1 MLDKTFSPAVFE
13 GKQYARSLRADAFAL
28 RGDGDPYTIMM
39 PPPNVTGSLHMGH
52 ALTFTLQDIL
62 VRYHRMRGR
71 AVLWQPGTDH
81 AGIATQMV
89 VERMLNAEG
98 ATRQDLGRDAFLQ
111 RVWAWKESS
120 GGTIVSQLKR
130 LGASADWARE
140 RFTLDDGLSHA
151 VRTIFVSMY
160 RDGLI
165 YKDKRLVNWDVK
177 LQTALSD
184 LEVVSQEVDGAYYHI
199 HYPFVE
205 GAGGITVATTRP
217 ETLLGDV
224 AVAVHPDN
232 PSLKFAIGHHLRLP
246 LTDRIIPVISDT
258 YADPEKGTGAV
269 KITPAH
275 DFNDFD
281 VGRRHGLPLIT
292 ILNADG
298 TLNDAVPQRF
308 QGLERFAA
316 RKAVI
321 QALEDEGFLVTI
333 EPTRHAVPYGDRS
346 GTVIEPFLTEQWY
359 VRADILA
366 KPALQAV
373 EQGIVRFVPPSWKT
387 TYDRWLEDIQPWCI
401 SRQLWWGHR
410 IPAWYDD
417 TGAIYVAETED
428 EARALAGGKPLTQD
442 PDVLDTWFSAG
453 LWPFSTLGWPH
464 ISDEL
469 KGHYPGS
476 VLVTGFDIIFFW
488 VARMMMM
495 GIYAHAKGGGYHDA
509 LMAGQ
514 AVPKEALAAAVPF
527 KDVYIHALVRDK
539 NGQKMSKSKG
549 NVVDPLDL
557 MDRYGADA
565 LRFTLAIMAAQGRD
579 VKLDT
584 ARIEGYRN
592 FATKL
597 WNAARFGEMNGCV
610 WDATFDPQ
618 TVTLDENRWIIVK
631 LTETLATVQ
640 TALETYAFDD
650 AAQALY
656 AFVWHEFCD
665 WYVELAKTIF
675 LKKKDH
681 YPFDPDETRKTFAW
695 CLKHIL
701 QMLHPLMPFITDE
714 MAEALGH
721 TDRPLTVE
729 AWPKT
734 MDLSEDF
741 IGAAFLVEK
750 SLKPR
755 IEGLRS
761 FRGLLGFVPQEKLVV
776 YARAEDAMRYAKD
789 HLLAMANCDITSEA
803 FPKNGYKVPYSWL
816 PEAFL
821 YLPPTTDIG
830 PLKERWHKKMDATQK
845 DRVAVMARLNNPDF
859 VAKAGDEVVAE
870 HRARLKEFDL
880 VEKTLKSAIEAVTLN
895 TPPC

>member
-1 MLDKTFSPAVFE
+1 
-13 GKQYARSLRADAFAL
+13 
-28 RGDGDPYTIMM
+28 
-39 PPPNVTGSLHMGH
+39 
-52 ALTFTLQDIL
+52 
-62 VRYHRMRGR
+62 
-71 AVLWQPGTDH
+71 
-81 AGIATQMV
+81 
-89 VERMLNAEG
+89 VEE
-98 ATRQDLGRDAFLQ
+98 
-111 RVWAWKESS
+111 
-120 GGTIVSQLKR
+120 
-130 LGASADWARE
+130 
-140 RFTLDDGLSHA
+140 
-151 VRTIFVSMY
+151 
-160 RDGLI
+160 
-165 YKDKRLVNWDVK
+165 
-177 LQTALSD
+177 
-184 LEVVSQEVDGAYYHI
+184 
-199 HYPFVE
+199 
-205 GAGGITVATTRP
+205 
-217 ETLLGDV
+217 
-224 AVAVHPDN
+224 
-232 PSLKFAIGHHLRLP
+232 
-246 LTDRIIPVISDT
+246 
-258 YADPEKGTGAV
+258 
-269 KITPAH
+269 
-275 DFNDFD
+275 
-281 VGRRHGLPLIT
+281 
-292 ILNADG
+292 
-298 TLNDAVPQRF
+298 
-308 QGLERFAA
+308 
-316 RKAVI
+316 
-321 QALEDEGFLVTI
+321 
-333 EPTRHAVPYGDRS
+333 
-346 GTVIEPFLTEQWY
+346 
-359 VRADILA
+359 
-366 KPALQAV
+366 
-373 EQGIVRFVPPSWKT
+373 GIVRFVPPSWKN

-417 TGAIYVAETED
+417 TGAVYVAETQA
-428 EARALAGGKPLTQD
+428 EAEILAGGKPLTQD
-442 PDVLDTWFSAG
+442 PDVLDTWFSSG
-453 LWPFSTLGWPH
+453 LWPFSTLGWPS
-464 ISDEL
+464 IPDDV
-469 KGHYPGS
+469 KRHYPTS

-514 AVPKEALAAAVPF
+514 AVPKEALPAAVPF

-549 NVVDPLDL
+549 NVVDPLEL
-557 MDRYGADA
+557 MDRHGTDA

-631 LTETLATVQ
+631 LTETLGTVQ
-640 TALETYAFDD
+640 TALETYAFDE

-681 YPFDPDETRKTFAW
+681 YPLDPEETQKTFAW

-701 QMLHPLMPFITDE
+701 QILHPLMPFITDE
-714 MAEALGH
+714 MAQSLGH

-761 FRGLLGFVPQEKLVV
+761 FRGLLGFAPQEKLVV

-789 HLLAMANCDITSEA
+789 HLFAMANCDITSEA
-803 FPKNGYKVPYSWL
+803 FPQNGYKVPYSWL

-821 YLPPTTDIG
+821 YLPPTTDIA
-830 PLKERWHKKMDATQK
+830 PLKERWQKKIYETQK
-845 DRVAVMARLNNPDF
+845 ERAAVQGRLNNPGF
-859 VAKAGDEVVAE
+859 VAKAGEEVVAE
-870 HRARLKEFDL
+870 HKARVEMLGGKENA
-880 VEKTLKSAIEAVTLN
+880 LKSAIDAVDGGIV
-895 TPPC
+895 

>member
-1 MLDKTFSPAVFE
+1 
-13 GKQYARSLRADAFAL
+13 
-28 RGDGDPYTIMM
+28 
-39 PPPNVTGSLHMGH
+39 
-52 ALTFTLQDIL
+52 
-62 VRYHRMRGR
+62 
-71 AVLWQPGTDH
+71 
-81 AGIATQMV
+81 
-89 VERMLNAEG
+89 
-98 ATRQDLGRDAFLQ
+98 
-111 RVWAWKESS
+111 
-120 GGTIVSQLKR
+120 
-130 LGASADWARE
+130 
-140 RFTLDDGLSHA
+140 
-151 VRTIFVSMY
+151 
-160 RDGLI
+160 
-165 YKDKRLVNWDVK
+165 
-177 LQTALSD
+177 
-184 LEVVSQEVDGAYYHI
+184 
-199 HYPFVE
+199 VE

-232 PSLKFAIGHHLRLP
+232 PDLKFAIGHHLRLP
-246 LTDRIIPVISDT
+246 LTDRIIPVIADT

-298 TLNDAVPQRF
+298 TLNDAVPEKF
-308 QGLERFAA
+308 QGMERFAA
-316 RKAVI
+316 RKAVV

-373 EQGIVRFVPPSWKT
+373 EEGIVRFVPPSWKN

-417 TGAIYVAETED
+417 TGAVYVAETQA
-428 EARALAGGKPLTQD
+428 EAETLAGGKPLTQD
-442 PDVLDTWFSAG
+442 PDVLDTWFSSG
-453 LWPFSTLGWPH
+453 LWPFSTLGWPS
-464 ISDEL
+464 IPDDV
-469 KGHYPGS
+469 KGHYPTS

-514 AVPKEALAAAVPF
+514 DVPKEALAAAVPF

-539 NGQKMSKSKG
+539 HGQKMSKSKG
-549 NVVDPLDL
+549 NVVDPLEL
-557 MDRYGADA
+557 MDRYGTDA

-618 TVTLDENRWIIVK
+618 TVTLDENRWIVVK
-631 LTETLATVQ
+631 LTETLGTVQ
-640 TALETYAFDD
+640 TALETYAFDE

-681 YPFDPDETRKTFAW
+681 YPLDPEETQKTFAW

-714 MAEALGH
+714 MAQSLGH

-741 IGAAFLVEK
+741 IGAALLVEK

-761 FRGLLGFVPQEKLVV
+761 FRGLLGFAPQEKLVV

-803 FPKNGYKVPYSWL
+803 FPQNGYKVPYSWL

-821 YLPPTTDIG
+821 YLPPTTDIA
-830 PLKERWHKKMDATQK
+830 PLKERWQKKWDESQK
-845 DRVAVMARLNNPDF
+845 ERAAVLGRLNNPGF
-859 VAKAGDEVVAE
+859 VAKAGEEVVAE
-870 HRARLKEFDL
+870 HKARVEMLGGKENA
-880 VEKTLKSAIEAVTLN
+880 LKSAIDAVDGGIV
-895 TPPC
+895 